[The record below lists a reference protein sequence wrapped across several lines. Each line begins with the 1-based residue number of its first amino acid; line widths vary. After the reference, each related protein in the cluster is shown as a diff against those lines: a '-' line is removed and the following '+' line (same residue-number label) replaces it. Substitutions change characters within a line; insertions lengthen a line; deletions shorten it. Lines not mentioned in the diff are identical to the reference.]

1 MKRTL
6 KKWLISDLDLDLKID
21 LVIAYE
27 LDLLGQ
33 VILFFANELDLFIKI
48 KEMVILN
55 NPVCTIGGMSE
66 HAVEYGQ
73 LEWDGLF
80 KPVRI

>member
-1 MKRTL
+1 M
-6 KKWLISDLDLDLKID
+6 ID
-21 LVIAYE
+21 LVTANE

-55 NPVCTIGGMSE
+55 NPETESRCSG
-66 HAVEYGQ
+66 
-73 LEWDGLF
+73 
-80 KPVRI
+80 PVTGFGV

>member
-6 KKWLISDLDLDLKID
+6 KKQLISDLDLDLKID
-21 LVIAYE
+21 LVIANE

-55 NPVCTIGGMSE
+55 NLG
-66 HAVEYGQ
+66 
-73 LEWDGLF
+73 
-80 KPVRI
+80 